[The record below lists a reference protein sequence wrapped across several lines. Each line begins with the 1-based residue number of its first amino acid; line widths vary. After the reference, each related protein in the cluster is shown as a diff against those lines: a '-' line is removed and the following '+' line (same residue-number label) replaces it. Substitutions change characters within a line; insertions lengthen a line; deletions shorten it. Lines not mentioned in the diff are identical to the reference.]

1 MVKELVKYYWAKYSV
16 LETNQTFLTVLKM
29 LLELKPV
36 HTIRMLVLLA
46 QHVCKFRMLSECM

>member
-1 MVKELVKYYWAKYSV
+1 MVKELVKCYWAKYGV

-29 LLELKPV
+29 MLEHKPV

-46 QHVCKFRMLSECM
+46 QHVCEFKMLSEYM